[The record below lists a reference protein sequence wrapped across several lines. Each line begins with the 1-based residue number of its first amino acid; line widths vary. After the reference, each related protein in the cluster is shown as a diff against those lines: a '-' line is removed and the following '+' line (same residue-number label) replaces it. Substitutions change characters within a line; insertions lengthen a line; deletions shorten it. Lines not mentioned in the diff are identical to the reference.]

1 METLTFHEFPTRKI
15 IESVWYNESDKQLSF
30 AYRDKRIRTDD
41 GFRAFIALKQE
52 NAPLAIEGNGCK
64 IMGYYIRKRNDR
76 GRLFLDS
83 HIVQDSLFE
92 EAINSII
99 MWSDDNGVLTFQYY
113 WFELSKDTTQLYD
126 FIENPQIE
134 GNIIYSVIER

>member
-41 GFRAFIALKQE
+41 GLRAFIALKQE

-64 IMGYYIRKRNDR
+64 IMGYYIRKRNDK
-76 GRLFLDS
+76 GWLFCDLC
-83 HIVQDSLFE
+83 VLQDRLFE

-99 MWSDDNGVLTFQYY
+99 MWSDDSGVLSFQYY
-113 WFELSKDTTQLYD
+113 WFELSENTIQLYD
-126 FIENPQIE
+126 FLEDSQKEN
-134 GNIIYSVIER
+134 NIIYSVIER

>member
-15 IESVWYNESDKQLSF
+15 IDSVWYNESDKQLSF
-30 AYRDKRIRTDD
+30 AYRDKRIKTDD
-41 GFRAFIALKQE
+41 GLRAFIALKQE

-76 GRLFLDS
+76 GRLFYDLC
-83 HIVQDSLFE
+83 VLQDRLFE

-99 MWSDDNGVLTFQYY
+99 MWSDDSGVLSFQYY
-113 WFELSKDTTQLYD
+113 WFELSENTIQLYD
-126 FIENPQIE
+126 FLEDSQKEN
-134 GNIIYSVIER
+134 NIIYSVIER